1 MYTKDILYETFP
13 VAGHLLLLHLHSCLS
28 TFIKP
33 PYTTDYRE
41 CNYSPTV
48 GGMDGSLMSGLQ
60 DLDITALEGKINGQI
75 ELW

>member
-13 VAGHLLLLHLHSCLS
+13 VAGHLLLLNLHSCLS

-33 PYTTDYRE
+33 PYTTDHRE